1 MIVFNLKGLMKQRG
15 VKLMDL
21 AKEAGI
27 TDANMSKVK
36 TGKTVSLKIKTL
48 NTICR
53 VLNCQPGDVLEYRP
67 DENSSK
73 PTKTSKK

>member
-21 AKEAGI
+21 AREAGI

-53 VLNCQPGDVLEYRP
+53 VLNCQPGDILEYRS